1 MGRFRAF
8 ARILPFAVLTFVSAP
23 VLAEDFDQDA
33 MDFAM
38 HDAVYT
44 TLHEVGHMFVSEF
57 ELPVLGKEE
66 DAADALAAVQLLGPD
81 ADEDWGNALI
91 SAADGWYFSAV
102 KSTGSGVEDLSY
114 YDDHALD
121 IERAYAMVCMMVGA
135 DRDWFGEVAEAYEM
149 DADRQDACAGVY
161 EQAATSW
168 ASLLEPYLADG
179 RKGEKITVVYDET
192 QDYATFRTELES
204 RGIFEDIAQRIEST
218 YVLPRPITLVV
229 TECGEANA
237 YWQASDAQ
245 ITYCYELSQSMYDMY
260 INDIP
265 E

>member
-1 MGRFRAF
+1 MN
-8 ARILPFAVLTFVSAP
+8 RISAIACLFPLMLGLGALPACASSIDP
-23 VLAEDFDQDA
+23 DA

-38 HDAVYT
+38 HDVVYT
-44 TLHEVGHMFVSEF
+44 TFHEMGHMFVSEF

-91 SAADGWYFSAV
+91 SAADEWYFSAV
-102 KSTGSGVEDLSY
+102 KSTGSTLEDLSY

-135 DRDWFGEVAEAYEM
+135 DPEWFGDVAEAYDM
-149 DADRQDACAGVY
+149 DADRQEACKGVY

-168 ASLLEPYLADG
+168 TSVLEPYLADG
-179 RKGEKITVVYDET
+179 QEGAAITVVYDET
-192 QDYATFRTELES
+192 KSYSPFRKELQK
-204 RGIFEDIAQRIEST
+204 RGILENIAERVQTT
-218 YVLPRPITLVV
+218 YVLPRPITIRA

-237 YWQASDAQ
+237 YFSADDAE
-245 ITYCYELSQSMYDMY
+245 ITYCYELAKAAYDMY

-265 E
+265 D

>member
-1 MGRFRAF
+1 MNRYRALACLF
-8 ARILPFAVLTFVSAP
+8 PLIVGLGALPAQSGEIDP
-23 VLAEDFDQDA
+23 DA

-38 HDAVYT
+38 HDVVYT
-44 TLHEVGHMFVSEF
+44 TFHEVGHMFVSEF

-91 SAADGWYFSAV
+91 SAADEWYFSAV
-102 KSTGSGVEDLSY
+102 KNTGSGVEELSY

-135 DRDWFGEVAEAYEM
+135 DPEWFGDVAKAYDMEP
-149 DADRQDACAGVY
+149 DRQEACQGVY
-161 EQAATSW
+161 EQAARSW
-168 ASLLEPYLADG
+168 TSLLEPHLADG
-179 RKGEKITVVYDET
+179 KTGEKITVVYDET
-192 QDYATFRTELES
+192 KDYALFRKELKK
-204 RGIFEDIAQRIEST
+204 RGILEDIAQRMHTT
-218 YVLPRPITLVV
+218 YVLPRPITIRA

-237 YWQASDAQ
+237 YFSAEDAE
-245 ITYCYELSQSMYDMY
+245 ITYCYELSQAAYDMY